1 MSMKGVCVRSY
12 SGPTFVRGLLVRK
25 ETQTPVRIQAAQKK
39 SHLPAEKRMDSRRIF
54 ANLGPRPQGRHGHR
68 CALVCL
74 NLQQHRGR
82 GCEVFERAQSRFR
95 TRMQRLRT
103 HAPKMQSSTH
113 RRVHLHAVHACM
125 RLYVSAQLRPYLQVI
140 VTTQGPG
147 EQERC
152 LKLRS
157 QDHPGSSACRAIRDL
172 NRN

>member
-1 MSMKGVCVRSY
+1 LFAKKPKLPSEFKQ
-12 SGPTFVRGLLVRK
+12 L
-25 ETQTPVRIQAAQKK
+25 KK
-39 SHLPAEKRMDSRRIF
+39 SLIF
-54 ANLGPRPQGRHGHR
+54 QLKNEWIHDAFLLTWDPGRKAGHGHR

-74 NLQQHRGR
+74 NLQHHRGR